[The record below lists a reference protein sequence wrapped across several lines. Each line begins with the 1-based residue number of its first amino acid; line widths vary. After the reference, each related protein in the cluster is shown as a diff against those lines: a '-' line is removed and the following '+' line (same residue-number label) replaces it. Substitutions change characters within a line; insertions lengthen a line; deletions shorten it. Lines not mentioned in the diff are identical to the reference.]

1 MNCSPNQTRQKSIPH
16 LSILVWLEEGGG
28 GEEDDK
34 REARSRRA
42 KVATLRWSDLSQR
55 CSAVINLAARRLTS
69 QPAPFPRNLV
79 SHCVLFDVFFFC
91 LVFEVIT
98 NSRRFCMLA
107 LTHFRLFVVVF
118 DLGFGLFLWL
128 IVTWYGGRKHGS
140 MLLC

>member
-1 MNCSPNQTRQKSIPH
+1 MNCSPNQTRQKSIPPS
-16 LSILVWLEEGGG
+16 LNPSLVGRRRRRRGRRQKGSKVPTSKGGDF
-28 GEEDDK
+28 E
-34 REARSRRA
+34 
-42 KVATLRWSDLSQR
+42 WSDLSQR

-107 LTHFRLFVVVF
+107 LTHFRLFFVVF